1 MNPEKNSQLTAV
13 SIKPRG
19 ATLIVALV
27 ILLAI
32 TLLGVAS
39 LRSGIFHE
47 RMSLNSQAE
56 TLTFLG
62 AESSINGILS
72 YAMEIREERVDDSF
86 FTDAVLGVGQKNCIT
101 KNGIS
106 DALCANTA
114 EALDTRGSGVVF
126 AQAETEYVQQTK
138 LFNSDPDTLA
148 YHTFDT
154 IGTGYLRQDLELPFA
169 TRNSQQWKMLGVAM
183 PFTISAQHVKAAKA
197 DN

>member
-1 MNPEKNSQLTAV
+1 MKQGKSLPVVFARE
-13 SIKPRG
+13 PRG
-19 ATLIVALV
+19 AALIVSLV

-72 YAMEIREERVDDSF
+72 FAMEIREERVDDSF
-86 FTDAVLGVGQKNCIT
+86 FSNAVLGVGQQNCIT
-101 KNGIS
+101 KNGITG
-106 DALCANTA
+106 ALCVDMT

-126 AQAETEYVQQTK
+126 AQAETAYKQQTK

-154 IGTGYLRQDLELPFA
+154 VGTGYLRQDLKLPFA
-169 TRNSQQWKMLGVAM
+169 TKNSQQWKMLGVSM
-183 PFTISAQHVKAAKA
+183 PFAVNAGHVRAARA
-197 DN
+197 AN